1 MANRLLRGL
10 AMAPIYAAAD
20 LYNRKVFNELFYRA
34 YRGLSEDRL
43 VELAGD
49 LFDPG
54 LEPAVYP
61 GPRDLIAGAPRGRS
75 KTLLCTRAIDITME
89 PLVPSLGVGH
99 L

>member
-10 AMAPIYAAAD
+10 ALAPVYAAAD

-43 VELAGD
+43 LDLAESLCED
-49 LFDPG
+49 V

-61 GPRDLIAGAPRGRS
+61 GARDIIAEARRGGCRIV
-75 KTLLCTRAIDITME
+75 LCTGAIGITLRPRAA
-89 PLVPSLGVGH
+89 PLGAAE
-99 L
+99 